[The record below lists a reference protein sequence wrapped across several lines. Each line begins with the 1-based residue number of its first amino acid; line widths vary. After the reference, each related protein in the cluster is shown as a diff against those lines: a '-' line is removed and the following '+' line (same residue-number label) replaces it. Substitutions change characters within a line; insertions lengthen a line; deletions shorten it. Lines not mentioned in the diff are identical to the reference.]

1 MKSPSLLSKCEV
13 NCVTTYSLFE
23 VVSQAELCYYSTNDA
38 SNDKSY
44 GKSQSWPQWI
54 RHFKSLFHLN
64 INLQASGVSHPI
76 SHHVQFLWTQL
87 YPLRFN
93 NQLYTELLIDML
105 QPLSPKW
112 SDSSIILCACH
123 SNSRF
128 MQCTQ
133 HSVVAA
139 VSHAMK
145 IKYMLC
151 Q

>member
-44 GKSQSWPQWI
+44 GKSHSWPQWI

-76 SHHVQFLWTQL
+76 SHHVQFLGTQL
-87 YPLRFN
+87 YPQRFN

-105 QPLSPKW
+105 QPLCHQNGLIVVSSYVHVTSTP
-112 SDSSIILCACH
+112 DSGSAHNTL
-123 SNSRF
+123 
-128 MQCTQ
+128 
-133 HSVVAA
+133 
-139 VSHAMK
+139 
-145 IKYMLC
+145 
-151 Q
+151 